1 MIAIRTS
8 NRLAVTCKHASTDK
22 ASNNKQKQ
30 APKGKQ
36 RGIVD
41 TLLTYQK
48 EDVQKAKERSERLG
62 TLFKEMTAE
71 MYVDFMSLMKWEKKT
86 GDDDEDDNSMNSLE
100 TVIDVNAY
108 EKTKK
113 KGKDMDDLDEFIDVG
128 MK

>member
-8 NRLAVTCKHASTDK
+8 NRFAVTCKHASTDK
-22 ASNNKQKQ
+22 ASNKKQKQ
-30 APKGKQ
+30 APQGKQ
-36 RGIVD
+36 RVIVD

-48 EDVQKAKERSERLG
+48 EDVQRAKERSERLG

-71 MYVDFMSLMKWEKKT
+71 MYVDFMSFMKWGKKT
-86 GDDDEDDNSMNSLE
+86 DDDEDGHNSPCE
-100 TVIDVNAY
+100 TTIDVDAY
-108 EKTKK
+108 EQTKK

>member
-22 ASNNKQKQ
+22 ASNKKQKQ

-36 RGIVD
+36 RVIVD

-48 EDVQKAKERSERLG
+48 EDVQRARERSERLG

-71 MYVDFMSLMKWEKKT
+71 MYVDFMSFMKWGKKT
-86 GDDDEDDNSMNSLE
+86 DDEDGHNSPCE
-100 TVIDVNAY
+100 TIIDVDAY